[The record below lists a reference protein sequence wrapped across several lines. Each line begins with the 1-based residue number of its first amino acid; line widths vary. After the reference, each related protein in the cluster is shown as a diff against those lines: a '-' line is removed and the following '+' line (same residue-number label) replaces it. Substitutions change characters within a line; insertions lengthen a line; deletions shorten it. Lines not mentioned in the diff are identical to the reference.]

1 MDVRTRIAPSPTG
14 EDLHIGNL
22 YTALINWAFARK
34 NHGQFIVRI
43 EDTDRERYV
52 EGAEKTILNSIK
64 AFSLSPDESPEK
76 GGPYAPY
83 RQSERLD
90 LYKKYADELLEKDL
104 AYKCF
109 CSKEKL
115 EQIRNEQNQTHIK
128 KNHREYCDPSSGG
141 EKFVI
146 RLKVPSSE
154 NITFNDLIRGDI
166 TISSNELD
174 DQVLLKSDGFPTYHL
189 GVVVDDYLMK
199 ISHVIRAEE
208 WISSTPKHVLLYKAF
223 GWDLPTFVHLPIL
236 RNSDKSKLSKRK
248 NPVWVSWYLAEG
260 YLPEAILNFLCLM
273 GWSHPDQKE
282 VFSLDEFIEKLDLK
296 KFSPVGPAFDP
307 IKLDWMNGEYIRKM
321 SDEDLTDRLET
332 YLHEI
337 DHSAKNIPDKE
348 ILEKLVPL
356 IKERIKKLSDFIPL
370 TDFIFGK
377 PEYDMNVFNKLKIE
391 DKQSLGSNDLK
402 KSALN
407 KITEKL
413 ESLKSP
419 WDAKEFEEAF
429 KSLAVELQISN
440 LDMFQ
445 LIRVAVAGQLV
456 TPPLFESIE
465 ILGEEETKERMN
477 DAIKFLEN
485 PEEVKY

>member
-1 MDVRTRIAPSPTG
+1 MSDTRTRIAPSPTG
-14 EDLHIGNL
+14 QDLHIGNL
-22 YTALINWAFARK
+22 YTALINWAYARK
-34 NHGQFIVRI
+34 NNGQFVIRI

-52 EGAEKTILNSIK
+52 EGAEATILNSIK
-64 AFSLSPDESPEK
+64 AFGLSPDESPEV
-76 GGPYAPY
+76 GGPYEPY

-115 EQIRNEQNQTHIK
+115 EQIRNEQNLTHVK

-141 EKFVI
+141 ENPVI
-146 RLKVPSSE
+146 RLKVPSNE
-154 NITFNDLIRGDI
+154 RITFKDLVRGDI

-174 DQVLLKSDGFPTYHL
+174 DQVLLKSDGYPTYHL

-223 GWDLPTFVHLPIL
+223 GWELPTFVHLPIL

-273 GWSHPDQKE
+273 GWSHPEQKE
-282 VFSLDEFIEKLDLK
+282 VFSLEEFIEKLDLK

-307 IKLDWMNGEYIRKM
+307 VKLDWMNGEYIRKM

-337 DHSAKNIPDKE
+337 DHNAKNIPDKE
-348 ILEKLVPL
+348 ILKKLVPL
-356 IKERIKKLSDFIPL
+356 VKERIKKLSDFIPL

-377 PEYDMNVFNKLKIE
+377 PEYDTNVFNKLKIE
-391 DKQSLGSNDLK
+391 DK

-407 KITEKL
+407 KISEKL
-413 ESLKSP
+413 DGLDSP
-419 WDAKEFEEAF
+419 WKSEDFEDTF
-429 KSLAVELQISN
+429 KSLAAELNISN

-456 TPPLFESIE
+456 TPPLFESIQ
-465 ILGEEETKERMN
+465 ILGENESKIRIE
-477 DAIKFLEN
+477 DAVRFIANEA
-485 PEEVKY
+485 